1 MRMTLALLL
10 GLLALST
17 ALVGCSPN
25 DITEGDAAQVKQEM
39 SKEKYEEAMRAAGR
53 GAELDA
59 EKAEAE
65 RRSGDGG

>member
-1 MRMTLALLL
+1 MRMTLALVL
-10 GLLALST
+10 GLLTLSSV
-17 ALVGCSPN
+17 LVGCSPT

-39 SKEKYEEAMRAAGR
+39 SKESYEEAMRKAGR

-59 EKAEAE
+59 DKAEAE